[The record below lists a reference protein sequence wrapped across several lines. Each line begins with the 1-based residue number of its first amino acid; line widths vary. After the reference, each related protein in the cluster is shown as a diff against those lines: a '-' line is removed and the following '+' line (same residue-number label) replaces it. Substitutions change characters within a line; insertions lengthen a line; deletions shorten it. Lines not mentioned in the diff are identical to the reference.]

1 MIKIKIIIFVIGLGF
16 LVFNE
21 VGIIK
26 LISLYNDDKIE
37 QSELNQK
44 YAQITK
50 LTGEID
56 KLENDPEYIKKIAR
70 EEFLM
75 AKEGEKI
82 YRVEDQKYIQKK

>member
-1 MIKIKIIIFVIGLGF
+1 MIKIVIFITGLGF

-21 VGIIK
+21 VGIIT
-26 LISLYNDDKIE
+26 LISLYNDDKAE

-50 LTGEID
+50 LTDEID
-56 KLENDPEYIKKIAR
+56 KLENDSEYIKKIAR

-75 AKEGEKI
+75 AEEGEKI
-82 YRVEDQKYIQKK
+82 YRVEDQKYIQQK

>member
-1 MIKIKIIIFVIGLGF
+1 MIKIKIIISAIGLGF

-26 LISLYNDDKIE
+26 LISLYNNDKVE
-37 QSELNQK
+37 QRELNQK
-44 YAQITK
+44 YAQITQ

-75 AKEGEKI
+75 AEEGEKI
-82 YRVEDQKYIQKK
+82 YRVENQKYIQKK